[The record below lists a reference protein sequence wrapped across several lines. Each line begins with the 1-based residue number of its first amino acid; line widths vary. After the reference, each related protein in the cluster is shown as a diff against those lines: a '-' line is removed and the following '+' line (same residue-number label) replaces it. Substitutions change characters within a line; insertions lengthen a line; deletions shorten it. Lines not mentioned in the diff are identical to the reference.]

1 MKVRSGGNYVDGF
14 LVLPIK
20 RQQCASNQEAAMC
33 FDGDSPDMDS
43 VYEISF
49 HMDNIYEVSFTL
61 NDFRYHI
68 M

>member
-1 MKVRSGGNYVDGF
+1 MLMASSCFQSRGSN
-14 LVLPIK
+14 VLPIK
-20 RQQCASNQEAAMC
+20 RQQFT

-49 HMDNIYEVSFTL
+49 HMDNLYQVSFTL